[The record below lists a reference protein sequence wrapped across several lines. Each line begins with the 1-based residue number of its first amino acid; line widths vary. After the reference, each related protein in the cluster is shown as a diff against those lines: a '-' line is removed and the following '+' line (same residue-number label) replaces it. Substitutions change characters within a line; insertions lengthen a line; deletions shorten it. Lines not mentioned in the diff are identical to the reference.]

1 MGNWGRVNIG
11 SGGGKLF
18 AIIAVT
24 YPAGSVCTCTNGT
37 RILKA
42 KDTSGKVL
50 FNVPSTGTWT
60 VSCTNG
66 TESTGNSVTIT
77 SETQAKII
85 ELTYSLK
92 IFASNSG
99 MAEEFTGSVNTSGS
113 YSITNEKLSI
123 TKSGNYAD
131 AQIHKIAK
139 VDLTAVKT
147 LVFDAIVSA
156 VFGGNYSTR
165 IGCWSAVPNFNNGG
179 SANVVAAIQLTAD
192 KVRKEYTVDVSSVSG
207 EYYIGLAGNGTVD
220 VYNITG
226 RYD

>member
-37 RILKA
+37 RTLNA
-42 KDTSGKVL
+42 KDTNGKVL
-50 FNVPSTGTWT
+50 FKVPSAGTWT

-66 TESTGNSVTIT
+66 TESTGISVTIT

-99 MAEEFTGSVNTSGS
+99 MAALFAGSANSSGS
-113 YSITNEKLSI
+113 YSITNEKLSVP
-123 TKSGNYAD
+123 KGGNMAD
-131 AQIHKIAK
+131 AEIHKIAK
-139 VDLTAVKT
+139 VDLTDVKT
-147 LVFDAIVSA
+147 LVFDALVSA
-156 VFGGNYSTR
+156 VYGGVYSMR
-165 IGCWSAVPNFNNGG
+165 VGCWSTVPSYANGG

-192 KVRKEYTVDVSSVSG
+192 KVRKEYTVDVSSLSG
-207 EYYIGLAGNGTVD
+207 EYYIGMAGNATVD
-220 VYNITG
+220 VYNIMG